1 MYTPLYVYTHVPR
14 CLSTYIHTSRA
25 AKCRGLFPSM
35 SSAPTSAHADRS
47 TATTSECPRTA
58 AQCRAS
64 MRLFMLAY
72 KREGEGVV
80 VPLEYCQVCV
90 QGCQMFDV
98 CMYAWRHHPPPLLD
112 THVHRHLLAL
122 HWAALL
128 GCRAVRCLCVC
139 LCGVFACKGVCKC
152 ACVYLCWRGCVCVC
166 VCVCVVYSSVELW
179 TDVCTCIYT
188 YRYSLKTAI
197 DTENKC
203 ESVQSE
209 CVRACT

>member
-98 CMYAWRHHPPPLLD
+98 CMYAWRHHPPPLLVYSR
-112 THVHRHLLAL
+112 TQSLTSPAL
-122 HWAALL
+122 GGTSWVP
-128 GCRAVRCLCVC
+128 GCQMFMCVFMWCVC
-139 LCGVFACKGVCKC
+139 M
-152 ACVYLCWRGCVCVC
+152 
-166 VCVCVVYSSVELW
+166 
-179 TDVCTCIYT
+179 
-188 YRYSLKTAI
+188 
-197 DTENKC
+197 
-203 ESVQSE
+203 
-209 CVRACT
+209 